1 MQNGKRFEKE
11 LDHTFDS
18 LMRSEGVAFLARMS
32 EPTAPSPRL
41 GKFGRVLSGTAPYD
55 FYGMM
60 KGGKHI
66 AMEAKH
72 NDNRKASLPIIGEK
86 RKGSG
91 LQWHQ
96 LQALAHVSEHGG
108 IARIVWDN
116 GGVVMAIGNDKIMA
130 VQRSYQEGGRKSI
143 PADLFEVVEQRISQ
157 GCPYWSWLNTEGDA

>member
-32 EPTAPSPRL
+32 EPTAPMCIHGRHA
-41 GKFGRVLSGTAPYD
+41 RVLCGQAPYD
-55 FYGMM
+55 FFGML

-72 NDNRKASLPIIGEK
+72 NDKRKASLPIIGEK

-96 LQALAHVSEHGG
+96 LQALATVAEHGG

-130 VQRSYQEGGRKSI
+130 VQRMYKDGGRKSI
-143 PADLFEVVEQRISQ
+143 PADLFEVCEQCLSN
-157 GCPYWSWLNTEGDA
+157 GVPYIAWLNAESDV